1 MNKGMNLIERLRFCF
16 EATIF
21 GKTDEET
28 LDILRKLQ
36 TDNTIVSI
44 GKIPVHDFATAALI
58 YLNVISYEE
67 NWNENT
73 DYLLEVYTG
82 FKNDYE
88 NGHPRNLRCRFYR
101 KKCSSIVRYG
111 LAILFTSFSNRTIL
125 IYSCRFNYGNFSDT

>member
-1 MNKGMNLIERLRFCF
+1 MNKGMNLPERLRFCF

-28 LDILRKLQ
+28 LYILRKLQ
-36 TDNTIVSI
+36 TDDTIVSF
-44 GKIPVHDFATAALI
+44 GKIPVHDYATAALI

-88 NGHPRNLRCRFYR
+88 RKRHPRNLKCRFYR
-101 KKCSSIVRYG
+101 KKCSSIVR
-111 LAILFTSFSNRTIL
+111 
-125 IYSCRFNYGNFSDT
+125 

>member
-1 MNKGMNLIERLRFCF
+1 MNKGVNLPERLKFCL

-21 GKTDEET
+21 KKTDEET

-58 YLNVISYEE
+58 NLNVISYEE

-82 FKNDYE
+82 FKNNYE
-88 NGHPRNLRCRFYR
+88 NGTLE
-101 KKCSSIVRYG
+101 I
-111 LAILFTSFSNRTIL
+111 
-125 IYSCRFNYGNFSDT
+125 

>member
-1 MNKGMNLIERLRFCF
+1 MNKGMNLPERLKFCL

-21 GKTDEET
+21 KKTDEET

-58 YLNVISYEE
+58 NLNVISYEE

-88 NGHPRNLRCRFYR
+88 
-101 KKCSSIVRYG
+101 KG
-111 LAILFTSFSNRTIL
+111 LTQK
-125 IYSCRFNYGNFSDT
+125 

>member
-1 MNKGMNLIERLRFCF
+1 MNKGMNLPERLRFCF

-44 GKIPVHDFATAALI
+44 GKIPVHDFATATLI
-58 YLNVISYEE
+58 ALNVISYEE
-67 NWNENT
+67 NCTENT

-82 FKNDYE
+82 FKKDYE
-88 NGHPRNLRCRFYR
+88 NGTLE
-101 KKCSSIVRYG
+101 I
-111 LAILFTSFSNRTIL
+111 
-125 IYSCRFNYGNFSDT
+125 

>member
-1 MNKGMNLIERLRFCF
+1 MNKGMNLPERLRFCF

-36 TDNTIVSI
+36 TDDTIVSF
-44 GKIPVHDFATAALI
+44 GKIPMHDYATAALI

-73 DYLLEVYTG
+73 DYLLEVYSKRPIT
-82 FKNDYE
+82 
-88 NGHPRNLRCRFYR
+88 RCISFLQ
-101 KKCSSIVRYG
+101 SSSYTV
-111 LAILFTSFSNRTIL
+111 FNRRL
-125 IYSCRFNYGNFSDT
+125 EDFL

>member
-1 MNKGMNLIERLRFCF
+1 MMNKGMNLIERLRFCF

-28 LDILRKLQ
+28 IDILRKLQ

-58 YLNVISYEE
+58 NLNMISYEE
-67 NWNENT
+67 NCTENT

-82 FKNDYE
+82 FKKDYE
-88 NGHPRNLRCRFYR
+88 NGTLE
-101 KKCSSIVRYG
+101 I
-111 LAILFTSFSNRTIL
+111 
-125 IYSCRFNYGNFSDT
+125 

>member
-1 MNKGMNLIERLRFCF
+1 MNLPERLRFCF

-44 GKIPVHDFATAALI
+44 GKIPVHDFATATLI
-58 YLNVISYEE
+58 ALNVISYEE
-67 NWNENT
+67 NCTENT

-82 FKNDYE
+82 FKKDYE
-88 NGHPRNLRCRFYR
+88 NGTLE
-101 KKCSSIVRYG
+101 I
-111 LAILFTSFSNRTIL
+111 
-125 IYSCRFNYGNFSDT
+125 

>member
-1 MNKGMNLIERLRFCF
+1 MMNKGMNLIERLRFCF

-36 TDNTIVSI
+36 TDDTIVSF
-44 GKIPVHDFATAALI
+44 GKIPVHDYATAALI

-73 DYLLEVYTG
+73 DYLLELYTS
-82 FKNDYE
+82 FKKEYE
-88 NGHPRNLRCRFYR
+88 NGTLE
-101 KKCSSIVRYG
+101 I
-111 LAILFTSFSNRTIL
+111 
-125 IYSCRFNYGNFSDT
+125 

>member
-1 MNKGMNLIERLRFCF
+1 MNKGMNLPERLRFCF

-58 YLNVISYEE
+58 YLNVISYDE
-67 NWNENT
+67 NCTENT
-73 DYLLEVYTG
+73 YYLLEVYTG
-82 FKNDYE
+82 LKKEYKN
-88 NGHPRNLRCRFYR
+88 GTL
-101 KKCSSIVRYG
+101 K
-111 LAILFTSFSNRTIL
+111 L
-125 IYSCRFNYGNFSDT
+125 